1 MQNVIRNLNQ
11 DDLISVIQ
19 LTQVPSIRV
28 VHSGQS
34 ILKFANF
41 PLWLLWVY
49 EFAYEDSSEAAI
61 ERWSYVK
68 VFWKYAAIVQENTH
82 VKVRLQ

>member
-41 PLWLLWVY
+41 PL
-49 EFAYEDSSEAAI
+49 
-61 ERWSYVK
+61 
-68 VFWKYAAIVQENTH
+68 
-82 VKVRLQ
+82 